1 MNDYEN
7 IRMNVHK
14 ISNERMYE
22 NTNELRT
29 NTNTITKVSTGKL
42 KIYERIRRKV
52 NTNMIE

>member
-1 MNDYEN
+1 
-7 IRMNVHK
+7 MNVHK

-42 KIYERIRRKV
+42 KFTNEYEGR
-52 NTNMIE
+52 